1 MSIYWSTHSKCL
13 DEDVVGGKAA
23 SLARCVRAGLPV
35 PDFFVDATVEFR
47 FKGGWAKMHSPINHD
62 DTFLA
67 YAQKLNMPVA
77 VRSSAVG
84 EDGDEDSYAGQH
96 DTFLH
101 VDSPSKAWEAYR
113 QCLDSIHSDRAVAYR
128 EARGLP
134 APRMAV
140 IVQEM
145 VDADASGVLF
155 TRHPVTDEETLVIEA
170 GEGAGSVVDGTGS
183 TVTLV
188 ASEDASPTILV
199 PRSDG
204 SAPVEVPVQGLADM
218 ADKLKALYGNALDI
232 EWAISGGELS
242 LLQVRPI
249 TTSEKE
255 TQ

>member
-1 MSIYWSTHSKCL
+1 MGIYWSTHKFCL
-13 DEDVVGGKAA
+13 DEGVVGGKAA

-35 PDFFVDATVEFR
+35 PNFLVVVEAANRDEFYALVEFNTYLR
-47 FKGGWAKMHSPINHD
+47 RLD
-62 DTFLA
+62 
-67 YAQKLNMPVA
+67 MPVA

-101 VDSPSKAWEAYR
+101 VDSLSAAWGAYR
-113 QCLDSIHSDRAVAYR
+113 QCVDSIHSDRAVAYR

-134 APRMAV
+134 TPRMAV
-140 IVQEM
+140 IIQEM

-170 GEGAGSVVDGTGS
+170 GEGVGSVVEGTGR

-188 ASEDASPTILV
+188 TSEDASPTILV
-199 PRSDG
+199 PLSG
-204 SAPVEVPVQGLADM
+204 TAPVEIPVQGLTDM
-218 ADKLKALYGNALDI
+218 ADKLKALYGHALDI
-232 EWAISGGELS
+232 EWAIKGGELS

>member
-1 MSIYWSTHSKCL
+1 MGIYWSTHKFCL
-13 DEDVVGGKAA
+13 DEGVVGGKAA

-35 PDFFVDATVEFR
+35 PNFLVAVEAANRDEFYALVEFNTYLR
-47 FKGGWAKMHSPINHD
+47 RLD
-62 DTFLA
+62 
-67 YAQKLNMPVA
+67 MPVA

-101 VDSPSKAWEAYR
+101 VDSLSAAWESYR
-113 QCLDSIHSDRAVAYR
+113 QCLDSIRSDRAVAYR
-128 EARGLP
+128 AARGLP
-134 APRMAV
+134 VPRMAV

-170 GEGAGSVVDGTGS
+170 GEGAGSVVDGTGR

-188 ASEDASPTILV
+188 TSEDASPTILV
-199 PRSDG
+199 PLSAG
-204 SAPVEVPVQGLADM
+204 TAPVEIPVQGLADM
-218 ADKLKALYGNALDI
+218 AGKLKALYGNALDI

-249 TTSEKE
+249 TTTEE
-255 TQ
+255 RG